1 MYLTSTPP
9 ILFIVLVKSHKK
21 LYAKSRR
28 GSILSVM
35 GKKLLSLFSR
45 EWNGLHEA
53 AFLLGLFALLSQIL
67 ALFRDRLLAH
77 LFGASQTLDIYYA
90 AFRIPDFIFAA
101 VASFMSALVLIPI
114 LTKRAGESDARA
126 QKFLNDTFT
135 VFFTVL
141 VAVSVGV
148 FLVVPT
154 LTAKLFPGFNVAAQ
168 ADLAMMTR
176 LLLLS
181 PILLG
186 LSKLFSSFTQM
197 LHKFFSFALAPVL
210 YNIGIIA
217 GAVFFYPAF
226 GSIGLAWGV
235 VLGAFLHFF
244 VHFFVSSRNGFT
256 LNISL
261 RPSFADIWEVIRVSF
276 PRTIGLSANQIA
288 LFALVAFAT
297 KLENGSIT
305 VFNFAL
311 NLQSVP
317 LAIIGVSY
325 ATAAFPGLSKHF
337 AEDEMKQF
345 LEKILAAARHIVF
358 WSLPVLVL
366 MIVLRAQIVRTILGS
381 GSFDWTA
388 TKLTAACLAI
398 FTVSVVAQSIGLL
411 FVRGFYATG
420 NNIIPLGVN
429 VLSSIVIVVGGY
441 SLMTWY
447 AYTPF
452 LQDFV
457 ASLLRVEGI
466 AGAGVLMLPL
476 AYSIGMLLN
485 TVLLIYL
492 FRKRFGRFLS
502 PVKDTFMHGSFAAL
516 IAGIVAYE
524 FLEVLG
530 LYLNLDTFVGIFTQG
545 LVAGASGLLTWW
557 LILELMGN
565 EEIREVR
572 TALHRKFWKAGVII
586 PDKEEI

>member
-1 MYLTSTPP
+1 
-9 ILFIVLVKSHKK
+9 
-21 LYAKSRR
+21 
-28 GSILSVM
+28 M

-53 AFLLGLFALLSQIL
+53 AFLLGLFAILSQVL

-77 LFGASQTLDIYYA
+77 LFGATQTLDIYYA
-90 AFRIPDFIFAA
+90 AFRVPDFVFAG

-114 LTKRAGESDARA
+114 LTKRVGESDERA
-126 QKFLNDTFT
+126 QKFLDDTFT
-135 VFFTVL
+135 VFFSVL
-141 VAVSVGV
+141 VVVSVGIYV
-148 FLVVPT
+148 MTPEIVH
-154 LTAKLFPGFNVAAQ
+154 ALFPAFSGNVLN
-168 ADLAMMTR
+168 DLVLMSR

-186 LSKLFSSFTQM
+186 LSNLLGSVTQM
-197 LHKFFSFALAPVL
+197 LHKFFAFALAPVL
-210 YNIGIIA
+210 YNVGIIL

-226 GSIGLAWGV
+226 GVIGLGWGV

-244 VHFFVSSRNGFT
+244 VHFFISSRNGFT
-256 LNISL
+256 LNISFK
-261 RPSFADIWEVIRVSF
+261 PSFLDIWEVIRVSF
-276 PRTIGLSANQIA
+276 PRTIALSANQIA
-288 LFALVAFAT
+288 LFALVVFAAT
-297 KLENGSIT
+297 LPQGSIT

-317 LAIIGVSY
+317 IAIIGVSY
-325 ATAAFPGLSKHF
+325 ATAAFPALSKHF
-337 AEDEMKQF
+337 AEDEIKQF

-398 FTVSVVAQSIGLL
+398 FTVSAVAQSTGHL
-411 FVRGFYATG
+411 FARGFYATG
-420 NNIIPLGVN
+420 NNSIPFITN
-429 VLSSIVIVVGGY
+429 VLSALVIGFAGYGLLVGY
-441 SLMTWY
+441 SSS
-447 AYTPF
+447 PF
-452 LQDFV
+452 MQDFIG
-457 ASLLRVEGI
+457 SLLRVEGL
-466 AGAGVLMLPL
+466 AGASVLMLPL

-492 FRKRFGRFLS
+492 FRKRFGRFLT
-502 PVKDTFMHGSFAAL
+502 PVKDTLMHGSFASL
-516 IAGIVAYE
+516 VAGVVTYE

-530 LYLNLDTFVGIFTQG
+530 LYLDLDTFMGIFLQG
-545 LVAGASGLLTWW
+545 FVAGVAGLLTWW
-557 LILELMGN
+557 LILELMKN
-565 EEIREVR
+565 EEIHEVR
-572 TALHRKFWKAGVII
+572 TALHRKFWKAGVVM

>member
-1 MYLTSTPP
+1 M
-9 ILFIVLVKSHKK
+9 VKK
-21 LYAKSRR
+21 LF
-28 GSILSVM
+28 
-35 GKKLLSLFSR
+35 SLFSR

-53 AFLLGLFALLSQIL
+53 AFLLGIFALTSQVL

-77 LFGASQTLDIYYA
+77 LFGASQTLDVYYA
-90 AFRIPDFIFAA
+90 AFRIPDFVFAGI
-101 VASFMSALVLIPI
+101 ASFMSALVLIPI
-114 LTKRAGESDARA
+114 LTKMAGESDARA
-126 QKFLNDTFT
+126 QKFLNDIFT
-135 VFFTVL
+135 VFFSILVTVSAGVFFLAPVL
-141 VAVSVGV
+141 VS
-148 FLVVPT
+148 
-154 LTAKLFPGFNVAAQ
+154 KLFPGFDSIEQ
-168 ADLAMMTR
+168 TELAMMTR

-186 LSKLFSSFTQM
+186 LSNLFGSVTQM
-197 LHKFFSFALAPVL
+197 LHKFFAFAIAPVF
-210 YNIGIIA
+210 YNVGIIA
-217 GAVFFYPAF
+217 GALFFYPVF
-226 GSIGLAWGV
+226 GPMGLAWGV

-256 LNISL
+256 LKLSFA
-261 RPSFADIWEVIRVSF
+261 PSFMDVWEVIRVSL

-288 LFALVAFAT
+288 LFALVSFAT
-297 KLENGSIT
+297 KLEHGSIT

-337 AEDEMKQF
+337 AEDEIKKF
-345 LEKILAAARHIVF
+345 LEKILSAARHVIF

-398 FTVSVVAQSIGLL
+398 FTVSIVAQSIGLL

-420 NNIIPLGVN
+420 SNTIPLVVN
-429 VLSSIVIVVGGY
+429 MLSSAIIILGGY
-441 SLMTWY
+441 GLVAWYTHSL
-447 AYTPF
+447 F
-452 LQDFV
+452 LQYFIG
-457 ASLLRVEGI
+457 SLLRVDGLT
-466 AGAGVLMLPL
+466 GASVLMLPL

-485 TVLLIYL
+485 TILLIYL
-492 FRKRFGRFLS
+492 FRRRFGRFLS
-502 PVKDTFMHGSFAAL
+502 PVKDTLRHGLFAAL
-516 IAGIVAYE
+516 IAGVVTYE

-530 LYLNLDTFVGIFTQG
+530 LYLNLNSFAGIFLQG
-545 LVAGASGLLTWW
+545 LVAGIAGLLTWW
-557 LILELMGN
+557 IILELMGN

-572 TALHRKFWKAGVII
+572 TALHRKFWKVGVII
-586 PDKEEI
+586 PDREEI

>member
-1 MYLTSTPP
+1 M
-9 ILFIVLVKSHKK
+9 VK
-21 LYAKSRR
+21 R
-28 GSILSVM
+28 
-35 GKKLLSLFSR
+35 LLSLFSR

-53 AFLLGLFALLSQIL
+53 AFLLGLFAILSQIL

-90 AFRIPDFIFAA
+90 AFRIPDFVFAGI
-101 VASFMSALVLIPI
+101 ASFMSALVLIPI
-114 LTKRAGESDARA
+114 LTKKAGESDERA

-135 VFFTVL
+135 VFFSL
-141 VAVSVGV
+141 LIAVSIGV
-148 FLVVPT
+148 YIMAPT
-154 LTAKLFPGFNVAAQ
+154 LVHALFPGFTGDAYSELV
-168 ADLAMMTR
+168 LMSR

-186 LSKLFSSFTQM
+186 LSNLLGSVTQM
-197 LHKFFSFALAPVL
+197 LHKFFAFALAPVL
-210 YNIGIIA
+210 YNIGIIV
-217 GAVFFYPAF
+217 GAYFFYPAF
-226 GSIGLAWGV
+226 GLIGLAWGV

-256 LNISL
+256 LSL
-261 RPSFADIWEVIRVSF
+261 SPVPSFLDIWEVVRVSL

-288 LFALVAFAT
+288 LFALVAFAA
-297 KLENGSIT
+297 KLQQGSIT
-305 VFNFAL
+305 VFNFAF

-317 LAIIGVSY
+317 LAVIGVSY

-337 AEDEMKQF
+337 AEEDIKKF

-381 GSFDWTA
+381 GSFDWNA

-420 NNIIPLGVN
+420 NNSIPLFVN
-429 VLSSIVIVVGGY
+429 VLSAVVIGVTGY
-441 SLMTWY
+441 SFLTI
-447 AYTPF
+447 YTSSTF
-452 LQDFV
+452 MQDFTG
-457 ASLLRVEGI
+457 SLLRVEGL
-466 AGAGVLMLPL
+466 AGASVLMLPL
-476 AYSIGMLLN
+476 AYSVGMLLN
-485 TVLLIYL
+485 TVLLIYF
-492 FRKRFGRFLS
+492 FRRRFGKFLS
-502 PVKDTFMHGSFAAL
+502 PVKDTLMHGSFSAL
-516 IAGIVAYE
+516 IAGLVAYE
-524 FLEVLG
+524 FLEILG
-530 LYLNLDTFVGIFTQG
+530 LYLSLDTFFGIFIQG
-545 LVAGASGLLTWW
+545 LVAGVAGILTWW

-565 EEIREVR
+565 EEIRDVR
-572 TALHRKFWKAGVII
+572 TALKHKFWKSGVVI

>member
-1 MYLTSTPP
+1 M
-9 ILFIVLVKSHKK
+9 VKK
-21 LYAKSRR
+21 LF
-28 GSILSVM
+28 
-35 GKKLLSLFSR
+35 SLFSR

-53 AFLLGLFALLSQIL
+53 AFLLGTFALTSQIL

-77 LFGASQTLDIYYA
+77 LFGASQTLDVYYA
-90 AFRIPDFIFAA
+90 AFRIPDFVFAGI
-101 VASFMSALVLIPI
+101 ASFMSALVLIPL

-126 QKFLNDTFT
+126 QKFLNDIFT
-135 VFFTVL
+135 VFFTIL
-141 VAVSVGV
+141 VAVSAGIFV
-148 FLVVPT
+148 LVPV
-154 LTAKLFPGFNVAAQ
+154 LVSKLFPGFNSIEQ
-168 ADLAMMTR
+168 TELAMMTR

-186 LSKLFSSFTQM
+186 LSNLFGSVTQM
-197 LHKFFSFALAPVL
+197 LHKFFAFAVAPVL
-210 YNIGIIA
+210 YNMGIIA
-217 GAVFFYPAF
+217 GAAFFYPAL
-226 GSIGLAWGV
+226 GPIGLAWGV
-235 VLGAFLHFF
+235 VLGAFMHFF
-244 VHFFVSSRNGFT
+244 VHFFVSSRNGFV
-256 LNISL
+256 LNVSL
-261 RPSFADIWEVIRVSF
+261 VPSFLDIWEVIRVSL

-288 LFALVAFAT
+288 LFALVAFAAR
-297 KLENGSIT
+297 LDDGSIT

-337 AEDEMKQF
+337 AEDEIKKF
-345 LEKILAAARHIVF
+345 LEKILSAARHIVF

-398 FTVSVVAQSIGLL
+398 FTVSIVAQSIGLL

-420 NNIIPLGVN
+420 SNAIPLIVN
-429 VLSSIVIVVGGY
+429 VLSSITIVFGGY
-441 SLMTWY
+441 GLVAWYTHSL
-447 AYTPF
+447 F
-452 LQDFV
+452 LQYFIG
-457 ASLLRVEGI
+457 SLLRVEGI
-466 AGAGVLMLPL
+466 TGASVLMLPL

-502 PVKDTFMHGSFAAL
+502 PVKDTLMHGSFSAL
-516 IAGIVAYE
+516 ISGVVAYE

-530 LYLNLDTFVGIFTQG
+530 LYLDLNTFAGIFLQG
-545 LVAGASGLLTWW
+545 LVAGVAGLLSWW

>member
-1 MYLTSTPP
+1 M
-9 ILFIVLVKSHKK
+9 V
-21 LYAKSRR
+21 
-28 GSILSVM
+28 
-35 GKKLLSLFSR
+35 KKLLALLHR

-53 AFLLGLFALLSQIL
+53 AFLLGLFALLSQVL

-90 AFRIPDFIFAA
+90 AFRIPDFIFAG

-114 LTKRAGESDARA
+114 LIKRAGESDARA

-135 VFFTVL
+135 VFFAILIVVSAVVI
-141 VAVSVGV
+141 VAT
-148 FLVVPT
+148 PT
-154 LTAKLFPGFNVAAQ
+154 LVAKLFPGFSSSAQ
-168 ADLAMMTR
+168 AELMIMTR

-186 LSKLFSSFTQM
+186 LSNLFGSITQM
-197 LHKFFSFALAPVL
+197 LHKFFAFAVAPVS
-210 YNIGIIA
+210 YNIGIIL
-217 GAVFFYPAF
+217 GAVFFYSVF

-244 VHFFVSSRNGFT
+244 VHFFVSSRNGFS

-261 RPSFADIWEVIRVSF
+261 TPSFRDIWEVIRVSL
-276 PRTIGLSANQIA
+276 PRTIGLSANQVA
-288 LFALVAFAT
+288 LFALVSFAT
-297 KLENGSIT
+297 TLPRGSIT
-305 VFNFAL
+305 VFNFAF

-317 LAIIGVSY
+317 LAVIGVSY

-337 AEDEMKQF
+337 ANDEIKQF
-345 LEKILAAARHIVF
+345 LEKILSATRHIVF

-398 FTVSVVAQSIGLL
+398 FTVSVAAQSIGLL

-420 NNIIPLGVN
+420 NNTIPLVVN
-429 VLSSIVIVVGGY
+429 VLTSIVIILGGY
-441 SLMTWY
+441 GLVLWY
-447 AYTPF
+447 AHAPS
-452 LQDFV
+452 LRDFI
-457 ASLLRVEGI
+457 ASLLRVEELP
-466 AGAGVLMLPL
+466 GAGVLMLPL

-485 TVLLIYL
+485 TVLLVYL

-502 PVKDTFMHGSFAAL
+502 PVKDTLVHGSFAAL
-516 IAGIVAYE
+516 VSGIVAYE

-530 LYLNLDTFVGIFTQG
+530 LYLNLNTFVGIFLQG
-545 LVAGASGLLTWW
+545 LVAGIAGLLTWW

-565 EEIREVR
+565 EEICEVR